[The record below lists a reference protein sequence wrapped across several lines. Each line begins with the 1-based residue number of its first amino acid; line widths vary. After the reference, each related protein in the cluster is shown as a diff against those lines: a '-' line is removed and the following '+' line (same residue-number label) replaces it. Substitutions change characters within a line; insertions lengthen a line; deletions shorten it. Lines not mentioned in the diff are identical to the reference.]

1 MVSKPT
7 LYFRETTQKD
17 GPLIEKWLMQS
28 ETLAGFP
35 MENQREVADA
45 VGIWLRYLG
54 QGTALTAIYKKE
66 PCGAANLYIQPIEK
80 LKHQCLFVVIV
91 DERYR
96 NQGIG
101 ALLVKA
107 LERRAK
113 ERFNIEILH
122 LEVYANNRAIRL
134 YERLGFKHYG
144 VHPRFLKDREGNYYD
159 KILMQKQ
166 LR

>member
-7 LYFRETTQKD
+7 LHFRETTLKD
-17 GPLIEKWLMQS
+17 GPLIEKWLM
-28 ETLAGFP
+28 EPGTLAGFP

-45 VGIWLRYLG
+45 VAIWLRYVG
-54 QGTALTAIYKKE
+54 QGTALTALHKKT
-66 PCGAANLYIQPIEK
+66 PCAAANLYIQPIEK

-91 DERYR
+91 DGRYR

-101 ALLVKA
+101 RLLVQA

-113 ERFNIEILH
+113 ERFNIEVLH
-122 LEVYANNRAIRL
+122 LEVYENNKAIRL
-134 YERLGFKHYG
+134 YERLGFTRYG
-144 VHPRFLKDREGNYYD
+144 VHPRFLKDQDGNYYD